1 VSVLAIMIIH
11 TATNS
16 SATLVPTTGAQ
27 LPSAR
32 VITPSPNRA
41 PEPIPVG
48 PIPPNSAEKMTQAFQ
63 DVVDELN
70 QQMASTNRNLWF
82 EMDRTINTPV
92 VAVTDKNTGELV
104 RQIPAEAVLR
114 VAHSIENL
122 KGVLYNAQA

>member
-1 VSVLAIMIIH
+1 MIIH
-11 TATNS
+11 TPTNA
-16 SATLVPTTGAQ
+16 SATLAPAMGVQ
-27 LPSAR
+27 LPAAK
-32 VITPSPNRA
+32 VITPAPNRT

-63 DVVDELN
+63 AVVDELN
-70 QQMASTNRNLWF
+70 QQMKSTNRNLWF

-104 RQIPAEAVLR
+104 RQIPAEVVLR

>member
-1 VSVLAIMIIH
+1 MGV
-11 TATNS
+11 
-16 SATLVPTTGAQ
+16 Q
-27 LPSAR
+27 LPAAK
-32 VITPSPNRA
+32 VITPAPNRT

-63 DVVDELN
+63 AVVDELN
-70 QQMASTNRNLWF
+70 QQMKSTNRNLWF

-104 RQIPAEAVLR
+104 RQIPAEVVLR

>member
-1 VSVLAIMIIH
+1 MIIH
-11 TATNS
+11 TSTNA
-16 SATLVPTTGAQ
+16 SATLVPTMGAQ

-32 VITPSPNRA
+32 VITPLPNRA

-48 PIPPNSAEKMTQAFQ
+48 PIPPNLAEKMTKAFQ
-63 DVVDELN
+63 NVVDELN
-70 QQMASTNRNLWF
+70 QQMKSTNRNLWF
-82 EMDRTINTPV
+82 EMDTTINTTV

>member
-1 VSVLAIMIIH
+1 MIIH
-11 TATNS
+11 TSTNA
-16 SATLVPTTGAQ
+16 SATLVPTMGAQ

-32 VITPSPNRA
+32 VITPLPNRA
-41 PEPIPVG
+41 PKPIPVG
-48 PIPPNSAEKMTQAFQ
+48 PIPPNLAEKMTKAFQ
-63 DVVDELN
+63 NVVDELN
-70 QQMASTNRNLWF
+70 QQMKSTNRNLWF
-82 EMDRTINTPV
+82 EMDTTINTTV

>member
-1 VSVLAIMIIH
+1 MIIH
-11 TATNS
+11 TATNA
-16 SATLVPTTGAQ
+16 SATLAPSMGVQ
-27 LPSAR
+27 LPTAK

-63 DVVDELN
+63 NVVDELN
-70 QQMASTNRNLWF
+70 QQMKSTNRNLWF
-82 EMDRTINTPV
+82 EIDRTINTPV

-104 RQIPAEAVLR
+104 RQIPAESVLR

>member
-1 VSVLAIMIIH
+1 M
-11 TATNS
+11 
-16 SATLVPTTGAQ
+16 GAE
-27 LPSAR
+27 LPKAK

-41 PEPIPVG
+41 QEPIPVG

-63 DVVDELN
+63 NVVDELN
-70 QQMASTNRNLWF
+70 QQMKSTNRNLWF

-104 RQIPAEAVLR
+104 RQIPAEVVLR

>member
-1 VSVLAIMIIH
+1 MIIH
-11 TATNS
+11 TPTNA
-16 SATLVPTTGAQ
+16 SATLAPAMGVQ
-27 LPSAR
+27 LPAAK
-32 VITPSPNRA
+32 VITPAPNRT
-41 PEPIPVG
+41 PELIPVG

-63 DVVDELN
+63 AVVDELN
-70 QQMASTNRNLWF
+70 QQMKSTNRNLWF

-104 RQIPAEAVLR
+104 RQIPAEVVLR